1 MIDGNIDPSQRE
13 TPSCYLGDPRKAN
26 YGVYGVGTVS
36 TCRTWLSMWSLS
48 DSQCSAER
56 HLARIRVPTLVID
69 ADRDTGVYPSDTGAI
84 IENLASEDVTA
95 VTFHTDHYLLDGTKT
110 RDSVADLLTDW
121 IKSRC

>member
-1 MIDGNIDPSQRE
+1 
-13 TPSCYLGDPRKAN
+13 
-26 YGVYGVGTVS
+26 
-36 TCRTWLSMWSLS
+36 MWSLS